1 MSCAPAVVDRKEQT
15 KSKPHHLLIGPG
27 PLFAPKQ
34 AGGFAILHALGYD
47 SRIPLAVPVTRKKQR
62 PAGLGPMMPGH
73 LGDRVRLALRRRHTR
88 WTVDERKGKRGER
101 TCY

>member
-1 MSCAPAVVDRKEQT
+1 MSCAPAVVSRKEQT
-15 KSKPHHLLIGPG
+15 KSKTHHLLIGPG
-27 PLFAPKQ
+27 W
-34 AGGFAILHALGYD
+34 GFAILHALGHD

-62 PAGLGPMMPGH
+62 PAGLGLMMPGH
-73 LGDRVRLALRRRHTR
+73 LGDRVRLALRRRHPR